1 MGASVEGF
9 LGGLVD
15 DGSVCG
21 SFGSY
26 AAGGSVGSSIGE
38 LVH

>member
-1 MGASVEGF
+1 MGASVDGF

-15 DGSVCG
+15 GGSVCG

-26 AAGGSVGSSIGE
+26 AGGSVGSSIGG